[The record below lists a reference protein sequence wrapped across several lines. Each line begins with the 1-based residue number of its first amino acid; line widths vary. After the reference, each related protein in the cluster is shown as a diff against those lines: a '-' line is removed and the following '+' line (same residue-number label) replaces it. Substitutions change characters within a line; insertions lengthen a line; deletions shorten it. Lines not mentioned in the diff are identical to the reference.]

1 MYKTLATAIVLMAAS
16 QACAQ
21 ARIVESQP
29 VSAARDERADAAQ
42 GSAPAMSSESELF
55 FQVQSLQ
62 EEVLTLRGLVEQQAY
77 ELRRL
82 KQQRM
87 DDYVDLDRRL
97 SQVSGAPPSRRP
109 AITDPEAD
117 SFAEQTTMPERSPAE
132 ELTAYRNA
140 IDLVLKQKKFD
151 AGIDALQA
159 YLKEYPNGNYTAN
172 AQYWLGQIYL
182 QKEDYPNSKLWFSRM
197 TEEFPSHQKIDEAK
211 FKLGRV
217 HDLLG
222 EKKEAQKLIREVANS
237 SNSPVAKMAQE
248 YLNNSL

>member
-1 MYKTLATAIVLMAAS
+1 MYKSLATAIVLMAAS

-29 VSAARDERADAAQ
+29 VSAARNERAAPAEGAA
-42 GSAPAMSSESELF
+42 AAMSSETELF

-62 EEVLTLRGLVEQQAY
+62 EEVLTLRGLIEQQAY
-77 ELRRL
+77 EVRRL

-109 AITDPEAD
+109 AVSDPEAD
-117 SFAEQTTMPERSPAE
+117 VSAERPNLPERSPAE

-159 YLKEYPNGNYTAN
+159 YLKEYPRGNYTAN

-197 TEEFPSHQKIDEAK
+197 IEEYPSHQKLDEAK

-217 HDLLG
+217 HDQLG
-222 EKKEAQKLIREVANS
+222 EKKEAQKLIREVANAS
-237 SNSPVAKMAQE
+237 DSPVAKMAQE

>member
-1 MYKTLATAIVLMAAS
+1 MYKSLATAIVLMAAS

-29 VSAARDERADAAQ
+29 VSSSRSESAATTDGAAI
-42 GSAPAMSSESELF
+42 AMSSESELF
-55 FQVQSLQ
+55 FQVQALQ
-62 EEVLTLRGLVEQQAY
+62 EEVLTLRGLIEQQAY

-109 AITDPEAD
+109 AISEPESDVVAD
-117 SFAEQTTMPERSPAE
+117 LPNSPARSPAE
-132 ELTAYRNA
+132 ELTAYRSA

-159 YLKEYPNGNYTAN
+159 YLKEYPRGNYTAN

-182 QKEDYPNSKLWFSRM
+182 QKEDYPNSRLWFSRM
-197 TEEFPSHQKIDEAK
+197 IEEFPSHQKVDEAK

-217 HDLLG
+217 HDQLG
-222 EKKEAQKLIREVANS
+222 DKKEAQKLISEVANS